1 MDNINSTND
10 TVKDNKTT
18 KEKVND
24 VLSTNYIIKD
34 KVKDKLYK
42 LTTTFMTKHNCFI
55 KYIQLSK

>member
-10 TVKDNKTT
+10 IVKGNKTT

-24 VLSTNYIIKD
+24 IFSTTYIMKD

-42 LTTTFMTKHNCFI
+42 QIH
-55 KYIQLSK
+55 

>member
-24 VLSTNYIIKD
+24 ILSTNYIIKD
-34 KVKDKLYK
+34 
-42 LTTTFMTKHNCFI
+42 N
-55 KYIQLSK
+55 